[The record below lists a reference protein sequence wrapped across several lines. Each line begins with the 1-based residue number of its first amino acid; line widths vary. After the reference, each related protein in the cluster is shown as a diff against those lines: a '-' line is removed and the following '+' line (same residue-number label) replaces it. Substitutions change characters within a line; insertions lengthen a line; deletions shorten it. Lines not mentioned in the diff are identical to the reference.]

1 MRKLLCWNLVICAL
15 LCLPA
20 LALRQ
25 DDKQALRELLSRT
38 VNSLATFKDFDRR
51 VEARDADVVTELIA
65 ASEAGPSDVTL
76 AEAELVALR
85 TRVNA
90 LQEILDSRAAWSGA
104 LAAAPGVDPK
114 KTGPETQT
122 EGTAVNAAAPVS
134 QSTAQADV
142 PASNKKSF
150 EAENFIADRAR
161 LGRACWRGGRYL
173 EGVAALEALAGEP
186 QADYWRAR
194 CLEKLSRHSEALA
207 LYRKVIEIAGDSPE
221 GKSARED
228 LEFLEWSIS
237 HKLVN
242 SK

>member
-1 MRKLLCWNLVICAL
+1 MRKLLYWNLVIFAL

-25 DDKQALRELLSRT
+25 DDKEALRALLSRT
-38 VNSLATFKDFDRR
+38 VNSLATFKDLDRR
-51 VEARDADVVTELIA
+51 VEEHDANVVTELIA
-65 ASEAGPSDVTL
+65 ACDAGPSDVTL
-76 AEAELVALR
+76 AEAELVLLR

-104 LAAAPGVDPK
+104 LAAAPGVDPQ
-114 KTGPETQT
+114 TTDPEIQT
-122 EGTAVNAAAPVS
+122 EGAAINASTSVS
-134 QSTAQADV
+134 QTTAQAGV
-142 PASNKKSF
+142 AASNKKAF

-173 EGVAALEALAGEP
+173 EGVAALESLAGEP

-237 HKLVN
+237 HKLVS